1 MADKPVSVLD
11 LLAAMKIEV
20 TDEKVASAKLDYVLF
35 PKEKNDSGTF
45 ATTFGVDLR
54 GSTLLLL
61 SRARKSG
68 ILFESAVLK
77 EHCAFFRNMLSS
89 DFLEGTAY
97 RSRKRAR
104 TSRSEPA
111 SGTHAESASSIFE
124 RSVVTLCD
132 VAQYKV
138 SKHRQRTDR
147 ALLTAPGAQYTGK
160 LRQKMPIWDMVPL
173 LRATDYVRFL
183 PAGGTRTSQL
193 TSFWQ
198 YDIKD
203 LGGAAL
209 ADWKLLQG
217 LSSDQM
223 ARAISMVLDRTICG
237 EHLLLQELSKY
248 LYALETTTAVRL
260 QTMHFTSLL
269 SLTPLTS
276 LSKRRVFR
284 IFYENHGPS
293 RTSTIFSHARSFWS
307 HCSPRTRMPP
317 QSRRG
322 SMKHGQPRARMMC
335 SSSTRRSRR

>member
-132 VAQYKV
+132 VAQYK
-138 SKHRQRTDR
+138 
-147 ALLTAPGAQYTGK
+147 YTGK

-173 LRATDYVRFL
+173 LRATDY
-183 PAGGTRTSQL
+183 
-193 TSFWQ
+193 

-248 LYALETTTAVRL
+248 LYALETTTAQKKSV
-260 QTMHFTSLL
+260 QNLL
-269 SLTPLTS
+269 RESWPEPNEHNLLARTIILVPLLAADQDAAAVEAWLDEAWTASREDDVQLLDKTFAS
-276 LSKRRVFR
+276 LSSKHTDAELAKLLREKR
-284 IFYENHGPS
+284 IDP
-293 RTSTIFSHARSFWS
+293 
-307 HCSPRTRMPP
+307 
-317 QSRRG
+317 
-322 SMKHGQPRARMMC
+322 
-335 SSSTRRSRR
+335 